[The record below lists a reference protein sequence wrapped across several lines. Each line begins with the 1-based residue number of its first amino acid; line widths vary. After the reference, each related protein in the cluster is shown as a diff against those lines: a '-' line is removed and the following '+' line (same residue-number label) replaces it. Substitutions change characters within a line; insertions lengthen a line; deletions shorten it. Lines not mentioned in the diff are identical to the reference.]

1 MTATTPTATTAPM
14 ATTAT
19 SAPAIPAGY
28 WQDQHGNLV
37 PDAKVKDIDKLRHQV
52 VTDLCAMAKERSS
65 ALGKF
70 KLDAMQEVAAL
81 VSTSME
87 QYGVKAGGT
96 KGNVTLASFD
106 GKYKLVRQ
114 MQDRIVF
121 GEQLMAAKA
130 LIDEC
135 VQQWSEGANDNM
147 LVLVNHAFQT
157 DKEGKINT
165 ARVLGLRRLAIH
177 DAAWQQ
183 AMQAI
188 ADSMQTA
195 STKPYIRFYERCDK
209 TGEYLPIS
217 LDVAAV

>member
-1 MTATTPTATTAPM
+1 M
-14 ATTAT
+14 ANQ
-19 SAPAIPAGY
+19 PIPAGY
-28 WQDQHGNLV
+28 WQDASGSLI
-37 PDAKVKDIDKLRHQV
+37 PESKIKDIDKLRHQV
-52 VTDLCAMAKERSS
+52 VTDLCTMAEHARDGL
-65 ALGKF
+65 AAF
-70 KLDAMQEVAAL
+70 KLHAMQEVAAL

-87 QYGVKAGGT
+87 QYGVKSGGT
-96 KGNVTLASFD
+96 KGNVTLVSFD

-114 MQDRIVF
+114 MQDHIVF
-121 GEQLMAAKA
+121 GEQLMAAKE

-135 VQQWSEGANDNM
+135 VQEWSEGANDNIR
-147 LVLVNHAFQT
+147 VLVGHAFQT

-165 ARVLGLRRLAIH
+165 GRVLALRRLAIQ
-177 DAAWQQ
+177 DEKWQQ

-195 STKPYIRFYERCDK
+195 STKPYIRFYERNDT